1 VSTMTAVN
9 ELTLRQFVEQLGART
24 PTPGGGAVAGVAAAM
39 AASLTRMVVNYSIGR
54 RTLAEHEQFHR
65 ASLEELQQLESRA
78 LDLADEDA
86 RAYAKFNALWKL
98 DQADPHRTREW
109 DAAVLEAIEVPRRV
123 MQVCLDITNLQIE
136 LVRTVNKSLKSDL
149 AIAGILAHAA
159 AQAAMWNVRVNL
171 AHVDDDK
178 RRLKLQTDCVGL
190 LDRIETSRKEVEL
203 QCDPDAPHEA

>member
-1 VSTMTAVN
+1 MSTMTAVN

-54 RTLAEHEQFHR
+54 RALAEHEQFHR

-109 DAAVLEAIEVPRRV
+109 DAAVLEAIEVPRCV
-123 MQVCLDITNLQIE
+123 MQVCLDIVNLQIE
-136 LVRTVNKSLKSDL
+136 LVRTVNMSLKSDL

-178 RRLKLQTDCVGL
+178 RRLKLHTDCHGL
-190 LDRIETSRKEVEL
+190 LDRVETSRKEVEL

>member
-1 VSTMTAVN
+1 MTAVN

-24 PTPGGGAVAGVAAAM
+24 PTPGGGAVAAVAAAM

-171 AHVDDDK
+171 AHVDDDQ